1 MQIPHTLRSAAE
13 TIHSLV
19 DDKRIRRLSEQ
30 LCWLMKEQSESLEQ
44 QAFIKFDQ
52 QELQRHEER
61 LKQIREVS
69 ADLIAAWNE
78 AARSSAPIQHQ
89 EEKEAMAERA
99 TVTLPGVVQKVIE
112 RPPEPKKAEIAV
124 EGADPL
130 YREIR
135 IENTLEDE
143 DGEEVELKAGAEVEV
158 KIEAEPEAVKPKEDV
173 D

>member
-1 MQIPHTLRSAAE
+1 
-13 TIHSLV
+13 
-19 DDKRIRRLSEQ
+19 
-30 LCWLMKEQSESLEQ
+30 MKEQSESLEH

-69 ADLIAAWNE
+69 ADLIAAWNQ
-78 AARSSAPIQHQ
+78 AARNPAPIPHQ
-89 EEKEAMAERA
+89 EEERMAERA

-112 RPPEPKKAEIAV
+112 RPTEPKKAEISV

-130 YREIR
+130 YKEIR

-143 DGEEVELKAGAEVEV
+143 DGKVVELKPGAEVDV
-158 KIEAEPEAVKPKEDV
+158 TIEADPEDVKPKEDV

>member
-1 MQIPHTLRSAAE
+1 
-13 TIHSLV
+13 
-19 DDKRIRRLSEQ
+19 
-30 LCWLMKEQSESLEQ
+30 MKEQGESLEH

-78 AARSSAPIQHQ
+78 AARGSAPIPHQ
-89 EEKEAMAERA
+89 EEEAMAERA

-112 RPPEPKKAEIAV
+112 RPAEPKKAEIAV

-130 YREIR
+130 YKEIR

-143 DGEEVELKAGAEVEV
+143 DGEEVELKAGAEVDV
-158 KIEAEPEAVKPKEDV
+158 KIEAEPEAVKPKKTLTQ
-173 D
+173 

>member
-1 MQIPHTLRSAAE
+1 
-13 TIHSLV
+13 
-19 DDKRIRRLSEQ
+19 
-30 LCWLMKEQSESLEQ
+30 
-44 QAFIKFDQ
+44 
-52 QELQRHEER
+52 
-61 LKQIREVS
+61 
-69 ADLIAAWNE
+69 
-78 AARSSAPIQHQ
+78 
-89 EEKEAMAERA
+89 MAERA

-143 DGEEVELKAGAEVEV
+143 DGKVVELKPGAEVDV
-158 KIEAEPEAVKPKEDV
+158 TIEADPDAVKPKEDV